1 MTDLNQIITVQIDRN
16 TTTPTQQG
24 FGTAALVGFFP
35 TSIFPE
41 RVRTYTSLEAL
52 ITDGFTASDPVY
64 KMAAAL
70 KAQNPSPP
78 QWKVGRRASPPQ
90 QILEVTPDAPVVGE
104 VHRLE
109 ITGYGDS
116 AFSARTEVTD
126 VAEVTVT
133 TEVDAED
140 IIDGWLTDLATPGGD
155 YTPAKVG
162 LTTAATMTITADNT
176 DVTMDGLLF
185 NTVYTVNG
193 LPRGIDDVTIEDD
206 VAGDIGAALQA
217 DLAAIYA
224 EDPDWY
230 ALAIDSNS
238 QVEIAGA
245 TGSGG
250 AASWVN
256 SNKKIAVFQTQD
268 IIVASQ
274 NVTTDTTSVAADLRD
289 ANNDRAM
296 LFCHRGN
303 LDYVSCA
310 MLGRALPE
318 DSGSITWAYK
328 QLSGV
333 LTQRFTAG
341 ELSNM
346 SPSVSDPTGGKN
358 VNTLTTLAGVNVTR
372 YGQTSGGEFMDIARG
387 ADWLEARITERV
399 YTLLV
404 NNDKLPYTDA
414 GIQAVVGEV
423 LAQLQAG
430 IARDFIAP
438 DPEPTVTAPLARDV
452 SAADKG
458 GRILRDVKF
467 RATLAGAIHYVVI
480 EGELN
485 LT

>member
-24 FGTAALVGFFP
+24 FGTAALAGFFP

-41 RVRTYTSLEAL
+41 RVRTYTSLSAMV
-52 ITDGFTASDPVY
+52 TDGFLTTDPLY

-78 QWKVGRRASPPQ
+78 QWKVARRALAPQ
-90 QILEVTPDAPVVGE
+90 QILEITPDSPVVGE

-109 ITGYGDS
+109 ITGYADS
-116 AFSARTEVTD
+116 AFGSRVEGTD
-126 VAEVTVT
+126 VAEVTIVA
-133 TEVDAED
+133 EVDEED
-140 IIDGWLTDLATPGGD
+140 IVDGWITDLATPAGD
-155 YTPAKVG
+155 FTAAKVG
-162 LTTAATMTITADNT
+162 VTTAATMTITADNT
-176 DVTMDGLLF
+176 TMDGLLF
-185 NTVYTVNG
+185 NVVYTVNG
-193 LPRGIDDVTIEDD
+193 QPRGLDDNTLDPGI
-206 VAGDIGAALQA
+206 QT
-217 DLAAIYA
+217 DLAAVYS

-230 ALAIDSNS
+230 GLAIDSNS
-238 QVEIAGA
+238 QEEIAGT
-245 TGSGG
+245 TGTGG
-250 AASWVN
+250 AAGWIN
-256 SNKKIAVFQTQD
+256 TNKKIGVFQSQD
-268 IIVASQ
+268 IFVSSQ
-274 NVTTDTTSVAADLRD
+274 NVGTDTTSVAADLRD
-289 ANNDRAM
+289 SNNDRAM

-318 DSGSITWAYK
+318 DAGSITWAYK

-399 YTLLV
+399 YTLLI

-452 SAADKG
+452 SPADKG

-467 RATLAGAIHYVVI
+467 RAVLAGAIHYVAI